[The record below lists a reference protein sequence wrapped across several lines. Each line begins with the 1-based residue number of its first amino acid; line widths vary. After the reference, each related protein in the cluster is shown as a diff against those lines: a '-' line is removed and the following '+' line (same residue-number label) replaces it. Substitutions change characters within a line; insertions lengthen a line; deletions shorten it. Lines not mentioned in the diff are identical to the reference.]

1 MKRLLYSQSRYGRR
15 LPLVA
20 LAAILIAALV
30 WSLGSALA
38 DSSSPSPAS
47 GKKIILQVGWYEN
60 IDSLN
65 PFIGQ
70 QNVAYDVYRLNY
82 DFLVNYDADT
92 LAPIPGVATSWSHS
106 PDGKTWVFKI
116 RKGITWQDGLPLTAS
131 DVAFTFNYV
140 IHNQM
145 TAYTNYTQ
153 FIKDAVALDPW
164 TVRFDC
170 SRPKAGILQMWVPIL
185 PKHIW
190 GKISPT
196 DAQNKFQNP
205 APVIG
210 SGAFQVVDWVKD
222 QYVRMDA
229 NKGYWGGAPK
239 IDEILFRIY
248 TNQET
253 EAADLRSGAIQYAD
267 VAPAQYRSFV
277 NKATWTIHKATDDSF
292 ENMGV
297 DCYTLGPSSGNLV
310 LKDWRFR
317 NALNW
322 AVDRRAIATIAY
334 NGAALPATSFLP
346 SGYWKAPL
354 DYHWQP
360 PASEAYTYDPAKAGQ
375 LLDAAGYK
383 EVNGVRR
390 DHNGKPIALRLW
402 AVTEKNQY
410 VVASKLIAGYLEKI
424 GLKVTLQTMDSGAI
438 DDKLYNTAGNTFKP
452 DFDLFVWGWGGD
464 YDPGFLLSIFLTSQI
479 NGWSDSAWSDPQ
491 YDRLFEQQASE
502 LDPQK
507 RKAIVWQ
514 MEQIIYQQSPY
525 VVLVYPQTLQVYDT
539 QHWQGWVRQPAGTGS
554 VNNYWTY
561 REVAPR
567 ESAAVRSG
575 GGWRTPVLLGVV
587 VVLAALG
594 VWWALRR
601 RRKPVVEEVS

>member
-1 MKRLLYSQSRYGRR
+1 MTRLLYSHSRYGRR
-15 LPLVA
+15 LPLLA

-47 GKKIILQVGWYEN
+47 GKKVILQVGWYEN
-60 IDSLN
+60 LDSLN

-92 LAPIPGVATSWSHS
+92 LAPIPGLATSWSHS

-116 RKGITWQDGLPLTAS
+116 RKDIKWQDGQPLTAS
-131 DVAFTFNYV
+131 DVAFTFNYI

-190 GKISPT
+190 GKISPA

-222 QYVRMDA
+222 QYVRLDA

-267 VAPAQYRSFV
+267 VAPAQYRAFV
-277 NKATWTIHKATDDSF
+277 NKPTWTIHKATDDSF

-297 DCYTLGPSSGNLV
+297 DCYTLGPSTGSPV

-322 AVDRRAIATIAY
+322 AIDRRAIATIAY
-334 NGAALPATSFLP
+334 NGAAVPATSFLP

-360 PASEAYTYDPAKAGQ
+360 SASEAYTYDPAKAGR

-410 VVASKLIAGYLEKI
+410 VVASKLLAGYLEKI

-464 YDPGFLLSIFLTSQI
+464 YDPGFLLSIFLTNQI

-567 ESAAVRSG
+567 EAAAEHSTARWPAAVVAG
-575 GGWRTPVLLGVV
+575 AVILVALAVWRM
-587 VVLAALG
+587 
-594 VWWALRR
+594 LRR
-601 RRKPVVEEVS
+601 RRKPAAEEVS

>member
-131 DVAFTFNYV
+131 DVAFTFNYI

-190 GKISPT
+190 GKISPA

-297 DCYTLGPSSGNLV
+297 DCYTLGPSSGNPV

-317 NALNW
+317 NALN
-322 AVDRRAIATIAY
+322 
-334 NGAALPATSFLP
+334 
-346 SGYWKAPL
+346 
-354 DYHWQP
+354 
-360 PASEAYTYDPAKAGQ
+360 
-375 LLDAAGYK
+375 
-383 EVNGVRR
+383 
-390 DHNGKPIALRLW
+390 
-402 AVTEKNQY
+402 
-410 VVASKLIAGYLEKI
+410 
-424 GLKVTLQTMDSGAI
+424 
-438 DDKLYNTAGNTFKP
+438 
-452 DFDLFVWGWGGD
+452 
-464 YDPGFLLSIFLTSQI
+464 
-479 NGWSDSAWSDPQ
+479 
-491 YDRLFEQQASE
+491 
-502 LDPQK
+502 
-507 RKAIVWQ
+507 
-514 MEQIIYQQSPY
+514 
-525 VVLVYPQTLQVYDT
+525 
-539 QHWQGWVRQPAGTGS
+539 
-554 VNNYWTY
+554 
-561 REVAPR
+561 
-567 ESAAVRSG
+567 
-575 GGWRTPVLLGVV
+575 
-587 VVLAALG
+587 
-594 VWWALRR
+594 
-601 RRKPVVEEVS
+601 

>member
-1 MKRLLYSQSRYGRR
+1 MTRLLCSHSRYGRR
-15 LPLVA
+15 LPLLA

-47 GKKIILQVGWYEN
+47 GKKVILQVGWYEN
-60 IDSLN
+60 LDSLN

-92 LAPIPGVATSWSHS
+92 LAPIPGLATSWSHS

-116 RKGITWQDGLPLTAS
+116 RKDIKWQDGQPLTAS
-131 DVAFTFNYV
+131 DVAFTFNYI

-190 GKISPT
+190 GKISPA

-222 QYVRMDA
+222 QYVRLDA

-267 VAPAQYRSFV
+267 VAPAQYRAFV
-277 NKATWTIHKATDDSF
+277 NKPTWTIHKATDDSF

-297 DCYTLGPSSGNLV
+297 DCYTLGPSTGSPV

-322 AVDRRAIATIAY
+322 AIDRRAIATIAY
-334 NGAALPATSFLP
+334 NGAAVPATSFLP

-360 PASEAYTYDPAKAGQ
+360 SASEAYTYDPAKAGR

-410 VVASKLIAGYLEKI
+410 VVASKLLAGYLEKI

-464 YDPGFLLSIFLTSQI
+464 YDPGFLLSIFLTNQI

-567 ESAAVRSG
+567 EAAAEHSTARWPAAVVAG
-575 GGWRTPVLLGVV
+575 AVILVALAVWRM
-587 VVLAALG
+587 
-594 VWWALRR
+594 LRR
-601 RRKPVVEEVS
+601 RRKPAAEEVS